1 MRIPSRESYRLCWM
15 ILLVFRLLDSR
26 SSIQNRNK
34 RCSWIYEI
42 SWWIISG
49 RKPVQ
54 QQSPIPLSF
63 FEVSNILSDSL
74 KNEINHETSSWL
86 LVYEGEN
93 ALDNTKKQNI
103 FFGAT
108 CQISYRCWYNIS
120 NGIFLFVAV
129 LGMFLA
135 RNGDTP
141 NIFDHKQ
148 IVCPDLMRPWSEK
161 TGLGKITIVIRI

>member
-15 ILLVFRLLDSR
+15 ILLGFRLLDLR

-63 FEVSNILSDSL
+63 FEVSTILSDSL

-93 ALDNTKKQNI
+93 ALDSRKKQNI

-108 CQISYRCWYNIS
+108 YHKSPKPLIQMVSDFYFFLTEKPSKTKSSGNRGFKLS
-120 NGIFLFVAV
+120 LLLPELFVFSWNAPFFCFQ
-129 LGMFLA
+129 LW
-135 RNGDTP
+135 TP
-141 NIFDHKQ
+141 
-148 IVCPDLMRPWSEK
+148 
-161 TGLGKITIVIRI
+161 